1 MSKKRERFQHSR
13 PGPSATKV
21 TLGVSGDV
29 FGGNRIIFPWRRLLA
44 FIWSHIDFFVVDDGV
59 HGGEIPRW
67 HDPRVWKSHQ
77 WSHHALNVSW
87 DFFEFLSTILITW
100 QYPPKYN
107 FSKQVLK
114 WRKGRWYWI
123 CQKSVTIVLGK
134 DCLRK
139 QHDSRIG
146 EATKELRLSV
156 DKKRKHILCR
166 SRPQPQLPLVHCIL
180 CRVVEQKNALCARR
194 RTYGGCVP
202 TEAPFLPY
210 FS

>member
-1 MSKKRERFQHSR
+1 M
-13 PGPSATKV
+13 
-21 TLGVSGDV
+21 
-29 FGGNRIIFPWRRLLA
+29 RL
-44 FIWSHIDFFVVDDGV
+44 
-59 HGGEIPRW
+59 
-67 HDPRVWKSHQ
+67 
-77 WSHHALNVSW
+77 
-87 DFFEFLSTILITW
+87 FEFFSTTLITW
-100 QYPPKYN
+100 QALSAKYN

-180 CRVVEQKNALCARR
+180 WCGRTKECIVYATANVWSMCTDRGPFSSLLFLEKSTSNCSWWFVPKNVSLH
-194 RTYGGCVP
+194 GK
-202 TEAPFLPY
+202 F
-210 FS
+210 

>member
-1 MSKKRERFQHSR
+1 MTRSPKTF
-13 PGPSATKV
+13 T
-21 TLGVSGDV
+21 V
-29 FGGNRIIFPWRRLLA
+29 FKNPPNGLNMLLIYHET
-44 FIWSHIDFFVVDDGV
+44 FWVLFNHPDYLTS
-59 HGGEIPRW
+59 
-67 HDPRVWKSHQ
+67 
-77 WSHHALNVSW
+77 
-87 DFFEFLSTILITW
+87 LIR
-100 QYPPKYN
+100 QIN

-166 SRPQPQLPLVHCIL
+166 SRPQPPLLLPLVPYYG
-180 CRVVEQKNALCARR
+180 VVEQKNALCVRR
-194 RTYGGCVP
+194 RTYGVCVYP
-202 TEAPFLPY
+202 PGRGPFSSLVFLEKSTSNCSLWFVPKMCVHCKL
-210 FS
+210 

>member
-1 MSKKRERFQHSR
+1 MSSEEIGLYFLDVDSWHLF
-13 PGPSATKV
+13 GH
-21 TLGVSGDV
+21 TLTFLWLMMVSMVEKFRDDT
-29 FGGNRIIFPWRRLLA
+29 IPQ
-44 FIWSHIDFFVVDDGV
+44 DF
-59 HGGEIPRW
+59 H
-67 HDPRVWKSHQ
+67 RVWKSHQ

-87 DFFEFLSTILITW
+87 DFFEFLSTTLITWQALW

-202 TEAPFLPY
+202 TEAPFLP
-210 FS
+210 

>member
-44 FIWSHIDFFVVDDGV
+44 FIWSHIDFFCGWWWCPWWRNSEMTRSPKTFTVFKN
-59 HGGEIPRW
+59 HPNCLTMLLMYIMR
-67 HDPRVWKSHQ
+67 
-77 WSHHALNVSW
+77 L
-87 DFFEFLSTILITW
+87 FEFFSTTLITW
-100 QYPPKYN
+100 QALSAKYN

-166 SRPQPQLPLVHCIL
+166 SRPQPQLPLVHYYYA
-180 CRVVEQKNALCARR
+180 VW
-194 RTYGGCVP
+194 
-202 TEAPFLPY
+202 
-210 FS
+210 